1 MFIAGTPTQ
10 EQDIVKPNCAQNTVW
25 CFIKRLLLVK
35 QVLNLRFF
43 QFRWFVGI
51 LSLRSKLRKTCMYE
65 RESGTYSPTFC
76 FRNTSAG
83 STYRFLPFVKHIQVT
98 LHLFSLRFFF
108 SVFYNEIFDDFDFQ
122 GLFTWRWE
130 TSGKWGNPRLGGM
143 PGLLGRVALSV
154 GVTI

>member
-1 MFIAGTPTQ
+1 MVFHQKVASREAGS
-10 EQDIVKPNCAQNTVW
+10 ESAFLSIS
-25 CFIKRLLLVK
+25 LVC
-35 QVLNLRFF
+35 
-43 QFRWFVGI
+43 WY

-108 SVFYNEIFDDFDFQ
+108 SVFYDEIFDDFDFQ
-122 GLFTWRWE
+122 GLFT
-130 TSGKWGNPRLGGM
+130 
-143 PGLLGRVALSV
+143 
-154 GVTI
+154 

>member
-1 MFIAGTPTQ
+1 M
-10 EQDIVKPNCAQNTVW
+10 
-25 CFIKRLLLVK
+25 K

-76 FRNTSAG
+76 FRNTS
-83 STYRFLPFVKHIQVT
+83 FVKHFQVT

-108 SVFYNEIFDDFDFQ
+108 LVFYNEIFDDFDFQ
-122 GLFTWRWE
+122 GLFT
-130 TSGKWGNPRLGGM
+130 
-143 PGLLGRVALSV
+143 
-154 GVTI
+154 